1 MRHAIMALSAGTIL
15 FATIG
20 THEARATDVLGIEA
34 GVAVGSEPLPDR
46 PTFYAGPRYSE
57 PPPAYVAPGPAPMPP
72 RFCYWM
78 RGEPVWDGY
87 GWVRSPVQV
96 CD

>member
-1 MRHAIMALSAGTIL
+1 MALSAGTIL

-34 GVAVGSEPLPDR
+34 GVAIGSEPLPDR

-72 RFCYWM
+72 LIGCAASRSGMGTAGCVPRYRFC
-78 RGEPVWDGY
+78 D
-87 GWVRSPVQV
+87 
-96 CD
+96 